1 MAVETADDRSFLLA
15 DFGLDIAWSGG
26 ANFTAV
32 FDNMY
37 TAEDVGGHVAFA
49 MTQPKLLCRTA
60 DINGMAEGDTLTIEG
75 AGYYVRIIM
84 PDGTGMT
91 ELMLEK
97 Q

>member
-1 MAVETADDRSFLLA
+1 MAVEIANDRAILLA
-15 DFGLDIAWSGG
+15 DFGVTVTWGL
-26 ANFTAV
+26 NTFTAI

-37 TAEDVGGHVAFA
+37 TAEDLGGSVAIA

-60 DINGMAEGDTLTIEG
+60 DINGMAEGDSITVESVN
-75 AGYYVRIIM
+75 YYVRVIM
-84 PDGTGMT
+84 PDGTGMS

>member
-1 MAVETADDRSFLLA
+1 MAVEIADDRAILLA
-15 DFGLDIAWSGG
+15 DFGIDVTWDAATFKAI
-26 ANFTAV
+26 

-37 TAEDVGGHVAFA
+37 MAEDMGGSVAFA

-60 DINGMAEGDTLTIEG
+60 DISAMSEG
-75 AGYYVRIIM
+75 ATVTVESVNYSVRVIM